1 MKKKILFVVDSLNCG
16 GAEKSLV
23 SLLNTFDYEKYDVF
37 LQLMS
42 VEGIFLAN
50 VPQEVKILPELDYVV
65 FSKSNWSYKLKHLN
79 YLLKK
84 VKIFFGMRFERKKGR
99 LHGSQAYWKSAKS
112 AFKTVKENFDV
123 AVAWGQG
130 TPTHYV
136 AEKVKA
142 KKLFAVIN
150 ADYESL
156 GLNRDFD
163 ANFYKKYSKIF
174 AVSNKLNV
182 MTKSIFPEFADKIHT
197 LYDINNAEL
206 IEQLASVENPF
217 TDIMSTKIVTV
228 GRLVSAKGYDLLIKA
243 AKILKDKS
251 IDYKWFIIGEG
262 PERKLIENEI
272 EKFELKNNVFL
283 LGQKQNPY
291 VYMANADVYVQTSKN
306 EGFCLTL
313 AEARILNTPVISTN
327 FDAVYNQI
335 EHMQNGIITEKN
347 GESIASA
354 IVELLN
360 NDNLREKIIKKLS
373 TQKKGNIE
381 EIDKLYR
388 FIEE

>member
-42 VEGIFLAN
+42 VEGVFLTN
-50 VPQEVKILPELDYVV
+50 VPQEVKFLPELDYVV
-65 FSKSNWSYKLKHLN
+65 FSKSSWSYKLKHLN

-84 VKIFFGMRFERKKGR
+84 VKIFLGMRFERKKGR
-99 LHGSQAYWKSAKS
+99 LHGSQAYWKSANS

-130 TPTHYV
+130 TPTHYI

-142 KKLFAVIN
+142 KKLFAIIN

-163 ANFYKKYSKIF
+163 ANFYIKYSKIF
-174 AVSNKLNV
+174 VVSDKLNV
-182 MTKSIFPEFADKIHT
+182 MTKSVFPEFEDKIHT
-197 LYDINNAEL
+197 LYDINNAKL

-217 TDIMSTKIVTV
+217 NDIMSTKIVTV

-262 PERKLIENEI
+262 PERKFIENEI

-291 VYMANADVYVQTSKN
+291 VYMSNADVYVQTSKN

-313 AEARILNTPVISTN
+313 AEARILNIPVISTN

-360 NDNLREKIIKKLS
+360 NDNLREKIIKNLL